1 MLNFIHHLSIVQ
13 RNSLFSG
20 SLLEQQVT
28 HVVRTSWDV
37 LIQHLFVLVVLEM
50 LSHSLVGENA
60 LGIAALIPLHEAKY
74 IFVHRNM
81 TNTIIC
87 SQRYYFDKKMK

>member
-1 MLNFIHHLSIVQ
+1 MFYSIYHLSTVRQ
-13 RNSLFSG
+13 NSLFSG

-50 LSHSLVGENA
+50 SSHSLVAENA

-74 IFVHRNM
+74 IFVYRKMNNASSSRNG
-81 TNTIIC
+81 II
-87 SQRYYFDKKMK
+87 SM